1 MNTTVMTKQ
10 VETKTVGFAN
20 KASRMQDRIARDE
33 QELEQLMA
41 VSNEAEQEQ
50 KQESQVSQQEQE
62 PETAEEKTFKKRYG
76 DLRRHTQ
83 EEKEKYEDRIRKLEE
98 QLTQSTKQ
106 EIKLPKTEKEIEL
119 WAKKYPDVAAIIETI
134 AIKKAKE
141 QSKEMES
148 RVKLVDEMRAEAAR
162 QKAEAELMRAH
173 PDFAEIRDSEE
184 FHEWAE
190 AQPAMVQDA
199 LYNNDT
205 DAKLAAWAI
214 GLYKNEKGIRAQKTP
229 NSRDAAK
236 AVDTRTNRGTP
247 QRNTNSG
254 TFSESQISKMSDS
267 EYEANQDAIME
278 AMRSG
283 KFIYDI
289 TGSAR

>member
-1 MNTTVMTKQ
+1 MNTTVMTKA
-10 VETKTVGFAN
+10 VENKTVGFAN

-33 QELEQLMA
+33 QELEELMA
-41 VSNEAEQEQ
+41 VSNEDTQEQ
-50 KQESQVSQQEQE
+50 TAVVESQEQE

-98 QLTQSTKQ
+98 QLTQTTKQ
-106 EIKLPKTEKEIEL
+106 EIKLPKTEKEIEM
-119 WAKKYPDVAAIIETI
+119 WAQKYPDVAAIIETI

-141 QSKEMES
+141 QASEIES
-148 RVKLVDEMRAEAAR
+148 RVKLVDEMRAEATR

-190 AQPAMVQDA
+190 TQPSMVQDA

-214 GLYKNEKGIRAQKTP
+214 GLYKSEKGIRAQKAP
-229 NSRDAAK
+229 NSKDAAK
-236 AVDTRTNRGTP
+236 AVNTRTNRGTP
-247 QRNTNSG
+247 QRNMASG
-254 TFSESQISKMSDS
+254 TFSESQVSKMRDS